1 MTPDSSAMNCK
12 TTKHR
17 LCGVVLIVALTLLV
31 VLPVQ
36 AVSANHG
43 LRVVAVRGQV
53 VAHVTRVET
62 RISRTL
68 STRVLAP
75 QRLRVAIIGA
85 DGSVRAAHVRVVGA
99 AQLARGSARDAVLVT
114 RLNAVA
120 APDDRLVVEWVTASL

>member
-17 LCGVVLIVALTLLV
+17 LSGVVLIVAPTLV
-31 VLPVQ
+31 AVLPVQ

-68 STRVLAP
+68 STRVLSP
-75 QRLRVAIIGA
+75 QRLRVAIISA
-85 DGSVRAAHVRVVGA
+85 DGRVRAVRVVGA

-114 RLNAVA
+114 RLDAVA
-120 APDDRLVVEWVTASL
+120 APDDRLVVAWVTASL

>member
-17 LCGVVLIVALTLLV
+17 LCGVVLIVALTLVV
-31 VLPVQ
+31 VLPIQV
-36 AVSANHG
+36 VSANHG

-68 STRVLAP
+68 STRVLSP
-75 QRLRVAIIGA
+75 QRLRVAIISA
-85 DGSVRAAHVRVVGA
+85 DGRVRAVRVVGA

-114 RLNAVA
+114 RLDAVA
-120 APDDRLVVEWVTASL
+120 APDDRLVVAWVTASL